1 MTVLDLFEPVYK
13 LLPEIKP
20 PEVQPVLKKRILWTC
35 LIIVLFFIMGN
46 IGLVGLDKTSEQ
58 VKQLEAI
65 QIILA
70 SPMGSLIS
78 AGIGPIVLASII
90 LQLLMGA
97 GIIKINLSEAKDKA
111 RFTSMQKLFAIILA
125 FFEAGAYT
133 GFGIFPAFIVPLP
146 GMVWLVVLQI
156 ALGSILLMYLDEIVS
171 KYGFG
176 SGIGLFIAGGV
187 ASTIFWRVF
196 APPLQEGLVKGLLL
210 LFIEA
215 VASGQLLNALVILTP
230 VIFTLLVFFVVVWAE
245 GIHVN
250 IPITMGASGFGGRYP
265 VKFLYVSNIPVIL
278 AAALFANIQLWSIL
292 TAKTPLLGQLMEILA
307 FYTKSPHSLIETIFL
322 QGVLNSGLAIF
333 QALIYLLIL
342 IVACVIFGKFWV
354 EMGGQGTEQV
364 AEQLSNAGMYIPGF
378 RRDKRVILS
387 VLERYIPPI
396 TILGSMFVGLLA
408 GFADL
413 TGALGTGTGILLT
426 VGIVYRLY
434 EELAKQQVLES
445 NVLLQKLVGGS

>member
-1 MTVLDLFEPVYK
+1 MSVLDIFEPIYK
-13 LLPEIKP
+13 MLPEIKP
-20 PEVQPVLKKRILWTC
+20 PEAQPALKKRLLWTG
-35 LIIVLFFIMGN
+35 LILVLFFIMGN
-46 IGLVGLDKTSEQ
+46 IRVVGLDTTSEQ

-90 LQLLMGA
+90 LQLLVGA
-97 GIIKINLSEAKDKA
+97 GIIKIKLTEPADKA
-111 RFTSMQKLFAIILA
+111 KFTSMQKLFAIILA

-146 GMVWLVVLQI
+146 GMVWLVILQI
-156 ALGSILLMYLDEIVS
+156 AVGSILLMYLDEIVS
-171 KYGFG
+171 KHGFG

-187 ASTIFWRVF
+187 ASSIIWRVF
-196 APPLQEGLVKGLLL
+196 APSLQEGLVKGLLL
-210 LFIEA
+210 LFIESL
-215 VASGQLLNALVILTP
+215 VSGQMLNALIILTP
-230 VIFTLLVFFVVVWAE
+230 VIFTLIVFFVVVFAE

-250 IPITMGASGFGGRYP
+250 IPITMGARGMGGRYP

-278 AAALFANIQLWSIL
+278 SVALFANIQLWAIL
-292 TAKTPLLGQLMEILA
+292 AAKTPILGMLMEGLA
-307 FYTKSPHSLIETIFL
+307 YFTKSPHNLVETIFL
-322 QGVLNSGLAIF
+322 QGLFAAGPQIL
-333 QALIYLLIL
+333 QAFVYLIIL
-342 IVACVIFGKFWV
+342 VVACIIFGKFWV

-364 AEQLSNAGMYIPGF
+364 AEQLSSAGMYIPGF
-378 RRDKRVILS
+378 RRDKRVILA

-396 TILGSMFVGLLA
+396 TILGSAFVGLLA
-408 GFADL
+408 GFADF

-434 EELAKQQVLES
+434 EELAKQQIMES
-445 NVLLQKLVGGS
+445 NVLLRKLVGG